1 MRRKPRGFA
10 RRSASRSRIDS
21 ILMRRKQ
28 LVAEAALLI
37 EQGRGSS
44 FVEKAEQLLTRWW
57 ARASWNAREHLLV
70 EHADWLIRIENR
82 REQT

>member
-1 MRRKPRGFA
+1 
-10 RRSASRSRIDS
+10 
-21 ILMRRKQ
+21 MRRKQ

-57 ARASWNAREHLLV
+57 ARASWNAREHLLAT
-70 EHADWLIRIENR
+70 ADWLIRIENR